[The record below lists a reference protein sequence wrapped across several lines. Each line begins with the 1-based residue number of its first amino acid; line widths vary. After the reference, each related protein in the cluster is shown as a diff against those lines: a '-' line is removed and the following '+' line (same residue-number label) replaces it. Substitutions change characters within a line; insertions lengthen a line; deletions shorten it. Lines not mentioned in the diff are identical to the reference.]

1 MANRYDAIV
10 IGAGHNGL
18 VTAAYLG
25 RAGLRTLVLERR
37 DRVGGALATTD
48 LGAARVPAA
57 AHTVGR
63 LRSSVVRDLG
73 LTGHGFVPITPAV
86 RVFAPQPDGRSV
98 TLWGDPA
105 RTAEGLRGLSAPDAD
120 AYVEFDKRMRAVASF
135 LAYLQVATPPN
146 LKTPSLKDAQS
157 GLGLGRALRGMGSRG
172 RREAIRLLPMAVA
185 DLVGEVFE
193 SDAIRGALAVRG
205 VQYTS
210 TGPWS
215 SGTAAVFL
223 NDSAGNDGGA
233 AGQTTFARGG
243 PGALA
248 EALASAVRT
257 FRGDIR
263 TGADVERVLV
273 DGDRVRGVALLGGEE
288 VDASIVVSGADPKR
302 TLLGLLDPV
311 TLGPSLAWRA
321 RNYRTP
327 GVTAKVNFVLS
338 GLPSFAADGGDDP
351 EHLSGRILIAPGIDY
366 LERGFDAAKYGR
378 VSEAPFLEA
387 TIPTLADPTLAP
399 DGTHVMS
406 VILQWAPY
414 TLRESDLG
422 KGAER
427 PGRPR
432 PEDARVVRARHRRP
446 RRRERDPVAG
456 RPRAR
461 LRPDGG
467 SRPPRRGDARPVLRV
482 AAAARARAIPDAGPR
497 HVPVRLGRAPR
508 RRRHRWSRRERRA
521 RDPGRPEG
529 AGRAHTG
536 REDRDHLIPEP
547 PFS

>member
-1 MANRYDAIV
+1 VAEGYDAIV
-10 IGAGHNGL
+10 VGAGHNGL

-37 DRVGGALATTD
+37 DQVGGALATTE
-48 LGAARVPAA
+48 LGKARVPAA

-63 LRSSVVRDLG
+63 LRPSVVRDLG
-73 LTGHGFVPITPAV
+73 LRGHGFTPVTPAV
-86 RVFAPQPDGRSV
+86 RAFAPQPDGSSV
-98 TLWGDPA
+98 TLWGDPE
-105 RTAEGLRGLSAPDAD
+105 RTAEGLRGLSPTDAD
-120 AYVEFDKRMRAVASF
+120 GYVAFDKRIRAVASF
-135 LAYLQVATPPN
+135 VAYLQVATPPN
-146 LKTPSLKDAQS
+146 LKTPSLKDAHA
-157 GLGLGRALRGMGSRG
+157 GLGLARALRGMSSRG

-185 DLVGEVFE
+185 DLVGEAFE
-193 SDAIRGALAVRG
+193 SDALRGALAVRG

-215 SGTAAVFL
+215 SGSSAVFL

-263 TGADVERVLV
+263 TGVEVERVV
-273 DGDRVRGVALLGGEE
+273 VGGDRVRGVVLQGGEE
-288 VDASIVVSGADPKR
+288 IHAPIVASGADPKR

-321 RNYRTP
+321 RNYRTS
-327 GVTAKVNFVLS
+327 GVTAKVNLVLS

-351 EHLSGRILIAPGIDY
+351 ERLSGRILIAPGIDY

-378 VSEAPFLEA
+378 ISEAPFLEA
-387 TIPTLADPTLAP
+387 TIPTLADPSLAP

-414 TLRESDLG
+414 ALREGDWESERSGLADLAL
-422 KGAER
+422 KTLEPYA
-427 PGRPR
+427 PGI
-432 PEDARVVRARHRRP
+432 AGLVVESETLSP
-446 RRRERDPVAG
+446 VDLERDYGLTGGHALHGEASLDQFFAWRPLLGHARYRMPVRGLYLCGSGAH
-456 RPRAR
+456 P
-461 LRPDGG
+461 GG
-467 SRPPRRGDARPVLRV
+467 GVTGGPGAN
-482 AAAARARAIPDAGPR
+482 AAREILAD
-497 HVPVRLGRAPR
+497 
-508 RRRHRWSRRERRA
+508 RRA
-521 RDPGRPEG
+521 RSSRTRPS
-529 AGRAHTG
+529 ANAAT
-536 REDRDHLIPEP
+536 
-547 PFS
+547 